1 TDAPAGVTRK
11 TIKTALYNSGGFL
24 GGFWGDQ
31 WIDFSGAANVTDSFD
46 SRYTQTHPG
55 KSGYDSTKSCATN
68 PPPCW
73 GSKGGLL
80 VRAGTGNCGSNCG
93 PVGHSG
99 CVGISDFSC
108 NGTLLTGNILG
119 GCQSQASQDSVNIVN
134 NNSALFLTNNVTING
149 AAWTAPNCTGTTVPC
164 TTGYETN
171 KICVGS
177 GCSGTPSKQITG
189 T

>member
-1 TDAPAGVTRK
+1 
-11 TIKTALYNSGGFL
+11 
-24 GGFWGDQ
+24 
-31 WIDFSGAANVTDSFD
+31 
-46 SRYTQTHPG
+46 
-55 KSGYDSTKSCATN
+55 
-68 PPPCW
+68 CW
-73 GSKGGLL
+73 GSKGDLI

-119 GCQSQASQDSVNIVN
+119 GWQSQASQDSVNIVN
-134 NNSALFLTNNVTING
+134 KNSAPLLTKNVTING

-189 T
+189 TITQGGNGSAPQVARWWVEYACNGNGGKAWTDSCGNV